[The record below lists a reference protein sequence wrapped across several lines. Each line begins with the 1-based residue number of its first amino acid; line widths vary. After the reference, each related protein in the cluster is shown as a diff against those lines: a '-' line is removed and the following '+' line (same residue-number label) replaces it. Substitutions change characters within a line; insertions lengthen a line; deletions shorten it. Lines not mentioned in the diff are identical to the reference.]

1 MGDPRP
7 QSGKS
12 SEIAP
17 FLLQHPHIVTVPE
30 FLLSH
35 QLFPEALG
43 RGELVVG
50 WQAASVNPCPSSV
63 PLPLWVEV

>member
-1 MGDPRP
+1 MGDPRL
-7 QSGKS
+7 QSEKS

-17 FLLQHPHIVTVPE
+17 SSFNTHTLTVTE

-35 QLFPEALG
+35 QLLPEALG
-43 RGELVVG
+43 RGELVAG
-50 WQAASVNPCPSSV
+50 WQAASVNPCPSSI